1 MDGKIK
7 TIKMP
12 VLKQGTNL
20 NLMSYEFVPLSDVVD
35 QIVKAQEEYINKKI
49 QEELEIINNQSS
61 LTIED
66 IYNMYHLYCDDEEQ
80 LSELYRESKVKNE
93 NSKDNVSSLKKR
105 IKYCKNPMEKKKL
118 QQELNALYK
127 EQKRGKQGK

>member
-35 QIVKAQEEYINKKI
+35 QIAKAQEEYINKKI

-66 IYNMYHLYCDDEEQ
+66 IYNMYHLYCDDEER

-93 NSKDNVSSLKKR
+93 NSKENVSSLKKR

-118 QQELNALYK
+118 QQKLNALYK
-127 EQKRGKQGK
+127 GQKRRK

>member
-12 VLKQGTNL
+12 VLEQGINL
-20 NLMSYEFVPLSDVVD
+20 NLMTYEFVSLSDVVD
-35 QIVKAQEEYINKKI
+35 QIVRAQEEYINKKI
-49 QEELEIINNQSS
+49 KEELEIINNQSS

-66 IYNMYHLYCDDEEQ
+66 IYNMYHLYCDDEER

-93 NSKDNVSSLKKR
+93 NSKENVSSLKKR

-127 EQKRGKQGK
+127 EQKRRK

>member
-1 MDGKIK
+1 
-7 TIKMP
+7 MP

-35 QIVKAQEEYINKKI
+35 QIAKAQEEYINKKI

-66 IYNMYHLYCDDEEQ
+66 IYNMYHLYCDDEER

-93 NSKDNVSSLKKR
+93 NSKENVSSLKKR

-118 QQELNALYK
+118 QQKLNALYK
-127 EQKRGKQGK
+127 GQKRRK